1 MNILMINL
9 PYHGHTN
16 PTLPLTCKLVKRG
29 HKITYIN
36 AEIFRDKIEQ
46 TGAVFVPYK
55 NFPVTLSEK
64 EKKRRCFMAAFETA
78 MEMDESFDLLIYEMF
93 FYPGIEIARRKNI
106 PCVRQFSQPAWSKEM
121 WDEAPGI
128 FKISSKLIDLQVL
141 KKKDAKRIGL
151 RDIGL
156 KAGIING
163 KPDLNIVYVAE
174 QFQNKR
180 ELFDDSYIF
189 MIPKPEKNRC
199 EINIPYSQMKRPIV
213 YISLGSIISNKGFC
227 KECIRAFGNKEFSV
241 ILNTGKINPDSLGK
255 IPDNIYA
262 YSFVPQIEV
271 LENVDVFLTHCG
283 MNSINEAMYTGVPMV
298 AMPFVN
304 DQLTNAKQ
312 LVKLGVAKQVRSFP
326 SRGKELYNAVCQV
339 YKDNEMKLNM
349 DRLKE
354 QINNQTDWNCVIE
367 RIEALI
373 QKQRN
378 FV

>member
-16 PTLPLTCKLVKRG
+16 PTLPLTCELVKRG
-29 HKITYIN
+29 HKIIYIN
-36 AEIFRDKIEQ
+36 AEIFRAKIEK
-46 TGAVFVPYK
+46 TGAEFVPYK

-64 EKKRRCFMAAFETA
+64 EKKRRCFRAAFETA
-78 MEMDESFDLLIYEMF
+78 MAMEKSFDLLIYEMF

-128 FKISSKLIDLQVL
+128 FKISAKLIDLQVL
-141 KKKDAKRIGL
+141 KKKDAQCIGL
-151 RDIGL
+151 KDIGL
-156 KAGIING
+156 KDGILNS

-189 MIPKPEKNRC
+189 MIPKSEKNIC
-199 EINIPYSQMKRPIV
+199 EVNIPYSQMKRPIV

-241 ILNTGKINPDSLGK
+241 ILNTGKINPDSLGN

-304 DQLTNAKQ
+304 DQLTNAKR
-312 LVKLGVAKQVRSFP
+312 LMEMGVAKQVRSFP
-326 SRGKELYNAVCQV
+326 SRGKELYNKVCQV
-339 YKDNEMKLNM
+339 YKNKEIGLNIN
-349 DRLKE
+349 RLKE
-354 QINNQTDWNCVIE
+354 QIENQTDWNCVIE
-367 RIEALI
+367 RIEALS
-373 QKQRN
+373 KK
-378 FV
+378 

>member
-16 PTLPLTCKLVKRG
+16 PTLPLTSELVKRG
-29 HKITYIN
+29 HRITYIN

-46 TGAVFVPYK
+46 TGAVFVPYI
-55 NFPVTLSEK
+55 NFPVTLSEN
-64 EKKRRCFMAAFETA
+64 EKKRKCFMAAFETA
-78 MEMDESFDLLIYEMF
+78 MAMDEPFDLLIYEMF

-106 PCVRQFSQPAWSKEM
+106 PCVRQFSQPAWLNET
-121 WDEAPGI
+121 WQEAPGI
-128 FKISSKLIDLQVL
+128 FKISAKLIDLQVL

-151 RDIGL
+151 KDIGL
-156 KAGIING
+156 RDGIINS

-180 ELFDDSYIF
+180 DLFDDSYIF
-189 MIPKPEKNRC
+189 MVPKPEKSIC
-199 EINIPYSQMKRPIV
+199 EIKIPYSQMKRPIV
-213 YISLGSIISNKGFC
+213 YISLGSIISNRGFC

-241 ILNTGKINPDSLGK
+241 ILNTGKINPESLGK
-255 IPDNIYA
+255 IPENIYA

-283 MNSINEAMYTGVPMV
+283 MNSINEAMHTGVPMV

-312 LVKLGVAKQVRSFP
+312 LVKMGVAKQVRSFP
-326 SRGKELYNAVCQV
+326 SGGKELYNTVCQV
-339 YKDNEMKLNM
+339 YKDKEMRLNIN
-349 DRLKE
+349 RLKE
-354 QINNQTDWNCVIE
+354 QISNQTEWDRVIE
-367 RIEALI
+367 RIEALPL
-373 QKQRN
+373 K
-378 FV
+378 